1 VSCEAK
7 QEQVSLLIDAELEEP
22 DQVVLFRHLEGCSDC
37 RLFFDSMLRFR
48 KATKRDQEEINLAAD
63 EILPQRSPLPTNE
76 HTSGHGAR
84 HLNKN
89 PSGGKARDVN
99 KRPSGD
105 GTSRWL
111 RVLAGGWRVPV
122 PVAVGLAMALLVTGV
137 LVGARISTT
146 SGGMGP
152 EGRAERMV
160 KPTVVV
166 ICSLPEVLVLGSG
179 SRL

>member
-22 DQVVLFRHLEGCSDC
+22 AQVILFKHLEGCSDC

-63 EILPQRSPLPTNE
+63 EVLPRRSPFPMNE
-76 HTSGHGAR
+76 HMSGHGAR
-84 HLNKN
+84 HLSKS
-89 PSGGKARDVN
+89 PSGGEPRGLN
-99 KRPSGD
+99 KSPSGD
-105 GTSRWL
+105 GTRRWL
-111 RVLAGGWRVPV
+111 MVIARGWRVPA
-122 PVAVGLAMALLVTGV
+122 PVAVGLAMALLVAGA
-137 LVGARISTT
+137 LVGARVSAF
-146 SGGMGP
+146 SGGDGRG
-152 EGRAERMV
+152 GRAERMA

-166 ICSLPEVLVLGSG
+166 ICILPEVQVFGNG